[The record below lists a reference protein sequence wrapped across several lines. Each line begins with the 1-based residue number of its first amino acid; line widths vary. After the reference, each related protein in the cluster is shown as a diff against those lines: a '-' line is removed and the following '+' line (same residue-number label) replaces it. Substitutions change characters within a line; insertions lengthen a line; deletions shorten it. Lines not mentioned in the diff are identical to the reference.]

1 MATVTENV
9 IIDFQV
15 NTEELTGAQEQLAK
29 TGKVD
34 SKYLDELNKRLK
46 SAAGDTKALITEF
59 KKAAATASLLG
70 KEFEDA
76 FMAGIQDAL
85 EEAGVS
91 AEEFADALG
100 QADKPAKSL
109 KAELKELKV
118 QLAQMKLEGKD
129 NTAEFAALRDRAGE
143 LADSI
148 ADANAEIA
156 NAGSDT
162 RNIDNIVGSISA
174 LASGFSVAQGA
185 AALFGDESEDVQKA
199 LLKVNAAMA
208 IATGVQNLYNA
219 SLKEGSLAKLSD
231 VIATNA
237 QVAIQKVY
245 TLVTG
250 RATAATTAF
259 KIALATT
266 GIGLLVVGVIALTN
280 AFYDNGESLDDLNK
294 RLDDYNDRIQTSNEL
309 IQYQTSLQSERAKA
323 AGKAESDIMRIQAN
337 GLLAQYELIKLRNET
352 LKSERDSVSS
362 TSEEWFVLNKAIDD
376 NLSKMRSLSQ
386 QIEIL
391 NVQGAAAVASEAEEQ
406 AKKAR
411 EEREKAAKA
420 ARDARIRDLQDT
432 VFFIERQ
439 LLAVE
444 EGSAEELEL
453 KKKLVLAKRDVEL
466 AAENVTAEQTLLI
479 QATAIKNRENLDKEY
494 FKKRKDA
501 ELQALI
507 DNNAA
512 ALENIKLSYAE
523 RLDLSIQQLQ
533 LQAQQEENAAQGNAE
548 RIKLIQAKL
557 ATDIS
562 ELRNAEIDRQLSVT
576 LASEQRNADAVK
588 RIQEKILSDEKS
600 TIEQRVAALD
610 TILAAE
616 MRGLRAKLMANEQ
629 KEQSDEDYVKNY
641 EDIIGQIEALE
652 ANHNDRMADLYK
664 QDKEARQ
671 AAARETIGY
680 FIEYGT
686 AAVDFLS
693 SLASAQTER
702 EAQALDA
709 QRQQLDALLEAGA
722 ISEQEAAKRAKEL
735 DRIERENK
743 QRAAERDKREALF
756 RAVLAV
762 PAAYLKGLTDGGPIV
777 GAIYAGLAAV
787 QAAIIASK
795 PVPKFFRGK
804 RNRYEGEG
812 IVADMGAELVERDG
826 RMYLYTKPTQTYL
839 GANDKVYTAA
849 ETRKLMHNER
859 APVTVNN
866 NTKALEIDY
875 ERLAKAIPQSNFSVN
890 INKDFI
896 EESVANGLTR
906 NRYYDKWYKF

>member
-29 TGKVD
+29 AGKVD
-34 SKYLDELNKRLK
+34 SSYLDALNKRLK
-46 SAAGDTKALITEF
+46 VAAGDTKALITEF

-76 FMAGIQDAL
+76 FMEGIQDAL
-85 EEAGVS
+85 DEAGIS
-91 AEEFADALG
+91 AEEFADALAK
-100 QADKPAKSL
+100 ADQPAKSL

-174 LASGFSVAQGA
+174 LAGGFAAVQGA
-185 AALFGDESEDVQKA
+185 MGLFGKENEDVQKA
-199 LLKVNAAMA
+199 LLKVNSAMA
-208 IATGVQNLYNA
+208 LATGIQQFYNA
-219 SLKEGSLAKLSD
+219 TLKEGALTKLRD
-231 VIATNA
+231 VVATNA
-237 QVAIQKVY
+237 QIAVQKIY

-259 KIALATT
+259 KVALATT
-266 GIGLLVVGVIALTN
+266 GIGLIVVGVLALAN
-280 AFYDNGESLDDLNK
+280 AFSDTADSIDEVNRKLDVLKAKSAGLARSDTRDLALYQAQLQAKGATETEVAQLTLEYRRKELDSNRQLTASTK
-294 RLDDYNDRIQTSNEL
+294 ALRDQQTKGSEEFAAAEAEYLKANQARLDSINDVAIAELELATAIQN
-309 IQYQTSLQSERAKA
+309 
-323 AGKAESDIMRIQAN
+323 D
-337 GLLAQYELIKLRNET
+337 
-352 LKSERDSVSS
+352 
-362 TSEEWFVLNKAIDD
+362 
-376 NLSKMRSLSQ
+376 
-386 QIEIL
+386 
-391 NVQGAAAVASEAEEQ
+391 
-406 AKKAR
+406 AKKAA
-411 EEREKAAKA
+411 EEREKLSKA

-439 LLAVE
+439 LLAAQ

-479 QATAIKNRENLDKEY
+479 QANAIKNRENLDKEY

-512 ALENIKLSYAE
+512 ALENIQLSYAE

-548 RIKLIQAKL
+548 KIKLIQAKL

-600 TIEQRVAALD
+600 TIQQRVDALD
-610 TILAAE
+610 AILAAE

-629 KEQSDEDYVKNY
+629 KEQSDEDYINNY
-641 EDIIGQIEALE
+641 EDIMGQIEALE
-652 ANHNDRMADLYK
+652 ADHNDRMADLYR

-671 AAARETIGY
+671 AAARETIGS

-722 ISEQEAAKRAKEL
+722 ITEKEAERRAKEL
-735 DRIERENK
+735 ERIERENK
-743 QRAAERDKREALF
+743 QRAAEREKREALF

-804 RNRYEGEG
+804 RNRYEGQG

-906 NRYYDKWYKF
+906 NRFYDKWYKF